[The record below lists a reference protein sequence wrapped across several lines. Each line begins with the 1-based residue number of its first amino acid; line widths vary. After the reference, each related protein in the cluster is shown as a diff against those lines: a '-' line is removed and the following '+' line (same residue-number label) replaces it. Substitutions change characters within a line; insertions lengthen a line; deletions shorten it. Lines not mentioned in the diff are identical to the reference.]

1 MLENTI
7 VNAGITTDYE
17 ITTILSNF
25 STNFIQDTIED
36 SINYKFR
43 PFGLRSPNY
52 PEILNNQ
59 LNNVKYHSCGYDE
72 YIEET
77 RVEMLQDIIETIC
90 NHYGLGII
98 GDIPDEQLYSMA
110 CIMYQIFVSEFT
122 DRMINFFSSYI
133 INNKESYLRFLTE
146 DQLNL
151 KTNYAKKVYN
161 DPILIAI
168 YDNMGIVIDTLTTM
182 DIPFHLLL
190 GYLSDPQ
197 ITEFITNFIADNG
210 DIYKNHYACYIL
222 DPSTKPDIITAIRM
236 KFVSMT
242 AQVEAMFNPL
252 TNPYIK

>member
-1 MLENTI
+1 MLESTI

-43 PFGLRSPNY
+43 PFGLRSPDY
-52 PEILNNQ
+52 PKILNDQ
-59 LNNVKYHSCGYDE
+59 LNLVKYHSCGYDE

-77 RVEMLQDIIETIC
+77 RVEMFNDIIETIC
-90 NHYGLGII
+90 NHYNLFITE
-98 GDIPDEQLYSMA
+98 DIPDEQLYSLTSL
-110 CIMYQIFVSEFT
+110 MYQIFVSEFT
-122 DRMINFFSSYI
+122 DRMINFFASYI
-133 INNKESYLRFLTE
+133 INNKESYLNYLTG

-161 DPILIAI
+161 DPTLIAV
-168 YDNMGIVIDTLTTM
+168 YDNMGVVIDTLTTM
-182 DIPFHLLL
+182 DIPMFQLLT
-190 GYLSDPQ
+190 YLSDQQ
-197 ITEFITNFIADNG
+197 ISEFICNYITDNG

-222 DPSTKPDIITAIRM
+222 DPSTRPDILTAIRM
-236 KFVSMT
+236 KFVAMT
-242 AQVEAMFNPL
+242 AQVEAMFNPA